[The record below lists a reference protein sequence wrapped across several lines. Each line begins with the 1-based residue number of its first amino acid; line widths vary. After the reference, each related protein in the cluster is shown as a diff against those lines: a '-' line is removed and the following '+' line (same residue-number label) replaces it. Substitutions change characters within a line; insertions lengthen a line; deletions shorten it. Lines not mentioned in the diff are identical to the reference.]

1 MRRLKWG
8 LLAVVALAA
17 PALAKDSLGVFGDW
31 GAFRD
36 QQVPRCYAISAALAE
51 ARSNSA
57 NRPTQAAFASIGTWP
72 KSGVRS
78 QLHVRLSR
86 RIPANG
92 AIALTLAGQRFDLTG
107 AGGDAWAQDRKMD
120 AAIVAAMRS
129 APSMSVSARDLSGRR
144 FTDRYNLAGAATAM
158 DAATVGCAK
167 LT

>member
-1 MRRLKWG
+1 MRRLA
-8 LLAVVALAA
+8 LLLIPLLVLAA
-17 PALAKDSLGVFGDW
+17 PAAAKDSLGVFDDW

-36 QQVPRCYAISAALAE
+36 GQVPRCYAISAASPE
-51 ARSNSA
+51 VRSNRA

-72 KSGVRS
+72 KRGVRS

-86 RIPANG
+86 LVPAN
-92 AIALTLAGQRFDLTG
+92 AVISLTIGGQRFELIG
-107 AGGDAWAQDRKMD
+107 AGGDAWAKDRKMD
-120 AAIVAAMRS
+120 AAVVAAMRS
-129 APSMSVSARDLSGRR
+129 APNLSVTARDVSGRR